1 MTKIKFLVSLRDKLS
16 GLPESEIEE
25 RLRFYCEMIEDRVEE
40 GLSEE
45 EAVLAIGS
53 VEDVAAEIIEDV
65 PLLTI
70 VKERIKLK
78 RALKVWEVV
87 LLVLGFPVWGS
98 LLISLFAVIFSLYA
112 CIWSAV
118 ASLWA
123 VFASLAVSGPAFT
136 VAGAIVAFSGNAL
149 SGIAVIGG
157 GFVCAA
163 LAIFSFFGCVAATRG
178 MAALTKIILKS
189 IKRLFVK
196 TEGVK

>member
-53 VEDVAAEIIEDV
+53 AEDVAAEIIEDV

-70 VKERIKLK
+70 VKERIKPK
-78 RALKVWEVV
+78 RALKAWEVV

-98 LLISLFAVIFSLYA
+98 LLISLFAVVFSLYA
-112 CIWSAV
+112 CIWGAV

-123 VFASLAVSGPAFT
+123 VFAALAASG
-136 VAGAIVAFSGNAL
+136 V
-149 SGIAVIGG
+149 G
-157 GFVCAA
+157 GFVWGIVMAFSNNPLSGMAVLSGGLVCSA
-163 LAIFSFFGCVAATRG
+163 LAIFSFFGCMAATRG
-178 MAALTKIILKS
+178 GAVLTKWIIS
-189 IKRLFVK
+189 GIKRIFAGK
-196 TEGVK
+196 DTE